1 MGVTGHPPSGL
12 AAQLS
17 DPALYARDPFP
28 LYAELRAA
36 GPLAWNA
43 AHGYWAVSTH
53 REVAAI
59 GSDPARFCSSR
70 GILVDE
76 IGVEYAAPPT
86 MMHTDPPA
94 HTRYRRLVQPGFKP
108 SVVRSLERRV
118 RTHASACIGGI
129 ESGVP
134 VDIVPALAVPFP
146 LLVICELLGVP
157 GEEWP
162 RFYEWSEAVIPGASE
177 LSDEKKASLQLE
189 MWQYLVG
196 VAEGRRSAP
205 RDDVVSALA
214 RATSDGDL
222 LSEAELAMF
231 LIQLLV
237 AGNETSRNLVAGGL
251 YALAEHPEQWEWLRG
266 EPNRV
271 PGAVEELL
279 RWTTPVIS
287 FLRTATC
294 DTDVAGTAVHAG
306 DPLLCLYASAN
317 RDEEVFGQ
325 SANALD
331 VGRDPNPHLS
341 FGFGTHFCLGAAL
354 ARLEARV
361 VLEELLERYRSLRP
375 AGPIERVP
383 SPVIAGVRRAPLVF
397 GVSRRPS

>member
-1 MGVTGHPPSGL
+1 
-12 AAQLS
+12 
-17 DPALYARDPFP
+17 
-28 LYAELRAA
+28 
-36 GPLAWNA
+36 
-43 AHGYWAVSTH
+43 
-53 REVAAI
+53 
-59 GSDPARFCSSR
+59 
-70 GILVDE
+70 
-76 IGVEYAAPPT
+76 

-162 RFYEWSEAVIPGASE
+162 RFYEWSEAVIQGERAE
-177 LSDEKKASLQLE
+177 RREKASLQLE

-237 AGNETSRNLVAGGL
+237 AGNETSRNLVAGVSTHSPSTPSSGSGCE
-251 YALAEHPEQWEWLRG
+251 ASRTG
-266 EPNRV
+266 C
-271 PGAVEELL
+271 PG
-279 RWTTPVIS
+279 
-287 FLRTATC
+287 
-294 DTDVAGTAVHAG
+294 
-306 DPLLCLYASAN
+306 
-317 RDEEVFGQ
+317 
-325 SANALD
+325 
-331 VGRDPNPHLS
+331 
-341 FGFGTHFCLGAAL
+341 
-354 ARLEARV
+354 
-361 VLEELLERYRSLRP
+361 RSKSCC
-375 AGPIERVP
+375 AGP
-383 SPVIAGVRRAPLVF
+383 RR
-397 GVSRRPS
+397 

>member
-1 MGVTGHPPSGL
+1 V
-12 AAQLS
+12 
-17 DPALYARDPFP
+17 
-28 LYAELRAA
+28 
-36 GPLAWNA
+36 
-43 AHGYWAVSTH
+43 
-53 REVAAI
+53 
-59 GSDPARFCSSR
+59 
-70 GILVDE
+70 
-76 IGVEYAAPPT
+76 
-86 MMHTDPPA
+86 
-94 HTRYRRLVQPGFKP
+94 
-108 SVVRSLERRV
+108 
-118 RTHASACIGGI
+118 
-129 ESGVP
+129 
-134 VDIVPALAVPFP
+134 
-146 LLVICELLGVP
+146 
-157 GEEWP
+157 
-162 RFYEWSEAVIPGASE
+162 
-177 LSDEKKASLQLE
+177 
-189 MWQYLVG
+189 QYLVG

-361 VLEELLERYRSLRP
+361 VLEELSSGIGHFGSGADR
-375 AGPIERVP
+375 AGAEPGHR
-383 SPVIAGVRRAPLVF
+383 RRAARATGLR
-397 GVSRRPS
+397 VSRRPS